1 MNKFIGL
8 LIVILIS
15 TGVTAQI
22 YIGGEVSYAKGKT
35 GENKEKL
42 TSVLIAP
49 EIGYKLKEKWAVGTS
64 VRLESVEKGYSN
76 ETSYAIAPYVRYNIV
91 KMGAITLFSDAALG
105 LAMVEPDG
113 GNGAT
118 EWYAGIRPGLSIG
131 INNRFSFVTHVGF
144 IGYKDSSEINGDKS
158 FSLNWSDTNISVGFY
173 WHF

>member
-1 MNKFIGL
+1 M
-8 LIVILIS
+8 
-15 TGVTAQI
+15 
-22 YIGGEVSYAKGKT
+22 
-35 GENKEKL
+35 
-42 TSVLIAP
+42 IAP
-49 EIGYKLKEKWAVGTS
+49 EIGYKLNEKWTVGTS

-76 ETSYAIAPYVRYNIV
+76 ETSYAIAPYVRYHIV

-105 LAMVEPDG
+105 FAMVEPDG

-158 FSLNWSDTNISVGFY
+158 FSLNWSGTNISVGFY
-173 WHF
+173 

>member
-15 TGVTAQI
+15 TGVTAQV

-49 EIGYKLKEKWAVGTS
+49 EIGYKLNEKWTVGTS

-105 LAMVEPDG
+105 FAM
-113 GNGAT
+113 GA
-118 EWYAGIRPGLSIG
+118 LVV
-131 INNRFSFVTHVGF
+131 FVWSKF
-144 IGYKDSSEINGDKS
+144 KIKRIQAECNAKISEARTTLDRMIAVMAKE
-158 FSLNWSDTNISVGFY
+158 
-173 WHF
+173 